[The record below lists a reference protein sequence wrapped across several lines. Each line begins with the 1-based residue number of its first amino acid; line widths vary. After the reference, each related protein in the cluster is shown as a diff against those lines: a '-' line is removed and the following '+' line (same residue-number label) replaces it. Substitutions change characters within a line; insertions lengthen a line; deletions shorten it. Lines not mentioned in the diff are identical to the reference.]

1 MKQRKMQMQE
11 FKVKISLY
19 SKKAGRLIYLISF
32 LVILLMSL
40 TFSNILIEILIILAF
55 LIFSMPW
62 FIFRFIHLS
71 NNVIVISGIFK
82 SDIVKSLDSFESVKQ
97 ISLSKNIFEIRFK
110 DSNRYLFIG
119 SNLGRLRML
128 IEKCSKQAG

>member
-1 MKQRKMQMQE
+1 MQMQE

-62 FIFRFIHLS
+62 FIFKFIHLS

-82 SDIVKSLDSFESVKQ
+82 SDNVKSLDSFESVKQ

-128 IEKCSKQAG
+128 IEKC

>member
-1 MKQRKMQMQE
+1 MQMQE